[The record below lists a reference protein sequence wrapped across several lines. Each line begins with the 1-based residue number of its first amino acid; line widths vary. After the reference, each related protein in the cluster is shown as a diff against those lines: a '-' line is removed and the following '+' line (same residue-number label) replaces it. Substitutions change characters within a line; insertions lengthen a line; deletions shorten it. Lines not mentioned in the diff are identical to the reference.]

1 MHFNRRFERRVT
13 IRGNE
18 RSRVGYFERWDHQRC
33 GCSRRRHEIG
43 RRVRLLLLVVAAHRI
58 VSWPLLSTERCLGN
72 VEVLSVGVYSFF
84 SRKIDSSS
92 DVNEQKRKDK
102 ASSFPFRR
110 DACASSSDDVCSR
123 EIKRE
128 FFDKFP
134 LKRKEGRFC
143 CLERCEGKGLT
154 FYTYILYIISKN
166 FTTTQVFILG
176 CNLRARRG
184 VAERLSVFPIRQ

>member
-1 MHFNRRFERRVT
+1 MRMQPQKARDWSKSTFS
-13 IRGNE
+13 II
-18 RSRVGYFERWDHQRC
+18 
-33 GCSRRRHEIG
+33 SRRRASHRILTFAVDRKMFGECRSFIRG
-43 RRVRLLLLVVAAHRI
+43 SVFLLL
-58 VSWPLLSTERCLGN
+58 S
-72 VEVLSVGVYSFF
+72 
-84 SRKIDSSS
+84 KIDSSS

-184 VAERLSVFPIRQ
+184 VAERFSVFPIRQ

>member
-1 MHFNRRFERRVT
+1 MNKNART
-13 IRGNE
+13 K
-18 RSRVGYFERWDHQRC
+18 
-33 GCSRRRHEIG
+33 
-43 RRVRLLLLVVAAHRI
+43 L
-58 VSWPLLSTERCLGN
+58 PLFLFGEMRAL
-72 VEVLSVGVYSFF
+72 
-84 SRKIDSSS
+84 
-92 DVNEQKRKDK
+92 
-102 ASSFPFRR
+102 
-110 DACASSSDDVCSR
+110 DVCSR

-166 FTTTQVFILG
+166 FTTTQIFILG
-176 CNLRARRG
+176 CDLRARRR